1 MFKIFVGLER
11 GRRMPKGMKLM
22 NSEVSVEPKVPCG
35 INFVN
40 VKFFLNFIFKWVLLS
55 LSLTLLYTC
64 ADLKEW
70 EKVFPHFALISLIE
84 MLFDWSLY
92 LQMTF

>member
-1 MFKIFVGLER
+1 MFEIFVGLER
-11 GRRMPKGMKLM
+11 GRRMPKGLKLM
-22 NSEVSVEPKVPCG
+22 NSEVSVEPKAPCG
-35 INFVN
+35 IDFVN
-40 VKFFLNFIFKWVLLS
+40 VKLWVLLS